1 MNNRPDDRTQ
11 LLAETLHGEWATG
24 PAAAMAQRAAAHA
37 RRRRVLRSATAAT
50 TLVAVAAALFFAA
63 RRPAPP
69 PVVPVATVAK
79 PAYEIIS
86 DEEFLATMRDRP
98 LLVLPQE
105 NGPKKFVLLD
115 R

>member
-1 MNNRPDDRTQ
+1 MNNRPDDRTR
-11 LLAETLHGEWATG
+11 LLAETLHSDWAMG
-24 PAAAMAQRAAAHA
+24 PAAAMAQRAAAYA
-37 RRRRVLRSATAAT
+37 RRRRAMRSVVTAT
-50 TLVAVAAALFFAA
+50 TLATIVVALFFAA
-63 RRPAPP
+63 RPPAPLP
-69 PVVPVATVAK
+69 TTTVTAVTK